1 LLPTYEDDYE
11 SEMPTIPFRTHR
23 DGMVTGAVRKLR
35 SLQASWAG
43 RLGMFFGIAAVTLA
57 AASLATILPRI
68 RRGPRERVG
77 FSPSLVAAE
86 APMMNPTPGAGG
98 SGDPPGNGPPTV
110 PSTVPTAPVA
120 EQLAPSSSA
129 QAVEL
134 GDAIEIPSEASN
146 PPNATAG
153 KENAESAALSPSPTS
168 APSPGSLQGQSQ
180 GQSQGQGQGPSQS
193 QGDSRRAHGT
203 KALSEDPEVNEIVF
217 RTVPKN
223 ATVTVDGVA
232 VTGRTRRIPRPRVGR
247 VLRVDI
253 RAEGYEDEVIFV
265 DDGSVSPMT
274 VLLSA
279 RTNEGASARR
289 RERSKDTIEDAGR
302 GVAEENA
309 AGD

>member
-1 LLPTYEDDYE
+1 
-11 SEMPTIPFRTHR
+11 
-23 DGMVTGAVRKLR
+23 
-35 SLQASWAG
+35 
-43 RLGMFFGIAAVTLA
+43 
-57 AASLATILPRI
+57 
-68 RRGPRERVG
+68 
-77 FSPSLVAAE
+77 
-86 APMMNPTPGAGG
+86 MNPTPAAGG
-98 SGDPPGNGPPTV
+98 SGDPPGNGPSSAS
-110 PSTVPTAPVA
+110 STVPTAPA
-120 EQLAPSSSA
+120 PEQLAPSSSA

-134 GDAIEIPSEASN
+134 GDTIEIPSEASN
-146 PPNATAG
+146 SPNATAG
-153 KENAESAALSPSPTS
+153 KENVENSALSPSPTS

-180 GQSQGQGQGPSQS
+180 GQSQGQGPSQS

-203 KALSEDPEVNEIVF
+203 KASSEDPEVNEIVF